1 MKELFITL
9 LSFADF
15 WFIPLIFLFLLAIVV
30 EQVLLR
36 VTKSEVVL
44 YNAMRIRRLL
54 WQQNLLLNL
63 IWIVSYFYL
72 VIIQEKENPIDPFMD
87 SGLIWK

>member
-9 LSFADF
+9 MSFADF
-15 WFIPLIFLFLLAIVV
+15 WFIPLIFLFLLAIIV

-44 YNAMRIRRLL
+44 YHAMRIRKLF
-54 WQQNLLLNL
+54 WQQNLLMNL
-63 IWIVSYFYL
+63 IWIISYFSL
-72 VIIQEKENPIDPFMD
+72 SFIQAKETPKDPFMD